1 VEQNGAVQ
9 KMVGLAMGDRL
20 GIRTVLVWR
29 KEGGRMPSV
38 LGWRN
43 GWALYQ
49 PVNWSQQCSSFLL
62 APHSERENADE
73 KEKGMEGR
81 DSEKRKSVPRFHVV
95 CLFKTVLLM

>member
-1 VEQNGAVQ
+1 
-9 KMVGLAMGDRL
+9 MVGLAMGDRL
-20 GIRTVLVWR
+20 GIKTVLVWLWR
-29 KEGGRMPSV
+29 EDGNACV